1 MVSLH
6 FLIYGK
12 TFTHCIITT
21 MEIIRSNKGRA
32 KFCYQGYMYT
42 KHATRKTQQWC
53 KCVKRF
59 STGCKGSISTS
70 LQNENPT
77 TGQSHNHDPSETN
90 VTYTKARLTMKEQT
104 TNTRDKPSQIFAQV
118 VANCNDYV
126 QAMIPREEN
135 CKRTM
140 RYQQPTPLVPQSL
153 AEVTIAEEFTE
164 TSYHQ
169 PFLLYD
175 NGQDAAN
182 RMLVFCA
189 DDSLQR
195 LADAQ
200 TLFMDGTL
208 AVAPHPFRQ
217 LYTIRVPFRDVT
229 ISSVYTFLPNKNQD
243 TYRELFQALVNR
255 CQANQLQMAVQI
267 VVTDSEDSVL
277 RAVTVVFDRHIDHQG
292 CCYHLSQATWR
303 RKQQLGLV
311 PFYRQS
317 DDFRLFCGIVDGL
330 AFLPVDDLQ
339 NGIHLL
345 RTLCPA
351 DPPETHQKQL
361 SYWTT
366 LTPPTLVVTTT
377 VPLYQDKVFVW

>member
-104 TNTRDKPSQIFAQV
+104 TNTRDKSSQIFAQV

-208 AVAPHPFRQ
+208 AVALHPFRQ
-217 LYTIRVPFRDVT
+217 LYTI
-229 ISSVYTFLPNKNQD
+229 
-243 TYRELFQALVNR
+243 
-255 CQANQLQMAVQI
+255 
-267 VVTDSEDSVL
+267 
-277 RAVTVVFDRHIDHQG
+277 
-292 CCYHLSQATWR
+292 
-303 RKQQLGLV
+303 
-311 PFYRQS
+311 
-317 DDFRLFCGIVDGL
+317 
-330 AFLPVDDLQ
+330 
-339 NGIHLL
+339 
-345 RTLCPA
+345 
-351 DPPETHQKQL
+351 
-361 SYWTT
+361 
-366 LTPPTLVVTTT
+366 
-377 VPLYQDKVFVW
+377 